1 MKKTFAKNV
10 SASLLTGRQV
20 RRNFLRILDNMV
32 KSLKEGN
39 NQSIYVYG
47 PPGIGKTFSIK
58 KVLDENSVKY
68 VFISGNTSM
77 FAFGIILA
85 VTNFLN
91 KNNEKVVVLVDDC
104 DMIFSNETNCNIMK
118 NVLADPHFFT
128 YEKALQSQMGCLN
141 ELQKEAIV
149 YHQTEDKMGFVV
161 PTFNMVFI
169 FTSNYSL
176 PTDDDVKAAREKN
189 QNKSIMLS
197 HKNAI
202 RSRCNVAD
210 FDLPNH
216 ALWGWIADVVFESEC
231 LNKYEMELADK
242 EEILNYTR
250 LKWSRLKE
258 RSLRLVEKM
267 AIIKQTNPVEYK
279 TMWDFQFLK

>member
-1 MKKTFAKNV
+1 
-10 SASLLTGRQV
+10 
-20 RRNFLRILDNMV
+20 MV

-47 PPGIGKTFSIK
+47 PPGIGKTYSIK
-58 KVLDENSVKY
+58 KVLDDNGVKY

-77 FAFGIILA
+77 FAFGILLA
-85 VTNFLN
+85 VTNYLN
-91 KNNEKVVVLVDDC
+91 KQNEKIIVFVDDC

-118 NVLADPHFFT
+118 NVLAEPFIFT
-128 YEKALQSQMGCLN
+128 YEKALQSQMGSLN
-141 ELQKEAIV
+141 ELQKAAIIF
-149 YHQTEDKMGFVV
+149 HQTEDKMGFAV
-161 PTFNMVFI
+161 PTSNLVFI
-169 FTSNYSL
+169 FTSNYRL
-176 PTDDDVKAAREKN
+176 PTDDDVKSAREKN

-216 ALWGWIADVVFESEC
+216 ALWGWIADVVYESDC
-231 LNKYEMELADK
+231 LNKYGMELSDK
-242 EEILNYTR
+242 EEIVKYTR
-250 LKWSRLKE
+250 LKWNHLKE

-267 AIIKQTNPVEYK
+267 AIIKQTNPTEYK
-279 TMWDFQFLK
+279 EMWDFQFLK